1 MVEVETKNS
10 PQIYINQQWDQAID
24 LTVRRVVY
32 GALAGG
38 AAAVLLARSPSAR
51 AAAVAFGVGTGVGTA
66 YSDSQTMFKKV

>member
-38 AAAVLLARSPSAR
+38 AAAVLLASEAHVIIISH
-51 AAAVAFGVGTGVGTA
+51 VIVEIAFELVHV
-66 YSDSQTMFKKV
+66 